1 MDIDEKNEIFKKIV
15 IFLFE
20 KWTQNFQ
27 NIWIVVA
34 DFPPLDPPCFY
45 DLSAFGGS
53 ESIQFELAPKLS
65 QRWN

>member
-34 DFPPLDPPCFY
+34 DFPPLALPCFY
-45 DLSAFGGS
+45 DLS
-53 ESIQFELAPKLS
+53 IIMDDV
-65 QRWN
+65 